1 MDILQI
7 ALIVLVFAGIWAVA
21 ELALTLRRTR
31 SAVDSLDKTVADLN
45 NTLAEA
51 QPIVAKLDGAV
62 DELQPALTK
71 VEPLMSSAQQTVDAL
86 TSTIVEVESVVRDVS
101 TVTGAAASAGNAV
114 SSISDTASE
123 AVQKLLGKNK
133 AAVSALERTLLA
145 ESDVDEQA
153 GSDFEGASEPQSPSK
168 PSYYTYSSDDS
179 SSEATDE

>member
-1 MDILQI
+1 MDIIQI
-7 ALIVLVFAGIWAVA
+7 ALIVLVIAAIWAVV

-31 SAVDSLDKTVADLN
+31 GTVESLDKTVADLN

-101 TVTGAAASAGNAV
+101 AVSGAAASAGNAV
-114 SSISDTASE
+114 SSISDSASE
-123 AVQKLLGKNK
+123 AVQRLLGKNK
-133 AAVSALERTLLA
+133 AASAPERTLLSDIDQG
-145 ESDVDEQA
+145 EPEESPSSDVAET
-153 GSDFEGASEPQSPSK
+153 PSSTA
-168 PSYYTYSSDDS
+168 SYYTYASDDS
-179 SSEATDE
+179 SSEASDD